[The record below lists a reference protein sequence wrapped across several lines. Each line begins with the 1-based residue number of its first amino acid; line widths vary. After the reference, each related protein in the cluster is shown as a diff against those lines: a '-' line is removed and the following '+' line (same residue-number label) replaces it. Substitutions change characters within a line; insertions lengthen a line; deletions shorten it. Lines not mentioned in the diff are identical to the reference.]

1 VPPAAGRASKPVPT
15 LPRPPLVVF
24 FDAGDTLLS
33 PWPSFAARFV
43 LVAEAAGER
52 FEQAEVEAALA
63 EAARDAGWPTDWT
76 DPATQRTFWEGFY
89 HGILG
94 RLGPRGDRDEL
105 VGAMFATFSDPATYR
120 LFPDVR
126 PTLQAL
132 RAAGIRLGI
141 ISNFEPWLL
150 DVLELEGVR
159 HLFEAEA
166 VSGVL
171 GVAKPDPAIF
181 YSALSAAG
189 VEAGD
194 AVHVGDSV
202 PLDVEPAW
210 AVGMAAVLVDR
221 AGRAGPSKAPR
232 LADLTGLPALF
243 R

>member
-1 VPPAAGRASKPVPT
+1 VAPAVPA

-24 FDAGDTLLS
+24 FDAGDTLLA
-33 PWPSFAARFV
+33 PWPSFARRFAM
-43 LVAEAAGER
+43 VAEAAGER

-63 EAARDAGWPTDWT
+63 EAARDAAWPADWT

-89 HGILG
+89 HGVLDQLGG
-94 RLGPRGDRDEL
+94 RLGPTGDRDDL
-105 VGAMFATFSDPATYR
+105 VEAMFTTFSDPATYR
-120 LFPDVR
+120 LFPDAR
-126 PTLQAL
+126 PALERL
-132 RAAGIRLGI
+132 RAAGIRLGL

-150 DVLELEGVR
+150 EVLELQGVR
-159 HLFEAEA
+159 HLFQAEA

-181 YSALSAAG
+181 HAALSAAG
-189 VEAGD
+189 VEAAD

-221 AGRAGPSKAPR
+221 RGKAGPSRAPR
-232 LADLTGLPALF
+232 LADLTGLYALF
-243 R
+243 H